1 MKKFFFLLA
10 AFSLTGFAA
19 LAQGNV
25 NVHQDSR
32 LSMLVQ
38 KQIYINSVAARHVP
52 GFRVQVIYTVNRS
65 KALEV
70 KSRLMEL
77 FPGYPA
83 YISFEAPYFRVRI
96 GDFRTRDDAGG
107 LEKEVSKYFSDGVFI
122 ARDIINVTAD
132 NNDPENDTGN

>member
-1 MKKFFFLLA
+1 MKKFLSLLA
-10 AFSLTGFAA
+10 AFSAAA
-19 LAQGNV
+19 LPLFAQGSA
-25 NVHQDSR
+25 NVHQDGR
-32 LSMLVQ
+32 VNLVIQ
-38 KQIYINSVAARHVP
+38 KQIYINTLAARHIP
-52 GFRVQVIYTVNRS
+52 GFRVQAIYTVNRA

-77 FPGYPA
+77 FPDYPT

-107 LEKEVSKYFSDGVFI
+107 LEKEVSKYFSEGVFV

-132 NNDPENDTGN
+132 NNEPDNDTGN